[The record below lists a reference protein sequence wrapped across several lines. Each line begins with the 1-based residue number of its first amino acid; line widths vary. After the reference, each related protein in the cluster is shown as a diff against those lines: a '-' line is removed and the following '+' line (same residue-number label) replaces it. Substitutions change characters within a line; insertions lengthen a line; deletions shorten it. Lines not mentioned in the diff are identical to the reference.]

1 MPGPASVASVAA
13 APSAPPAPRHVLVV
27 ARWYPAHDDPGR
39 GSFVADHVRALL
51 DAGIAVT
58 VASFDPAILRGEAD
72 ARPALGRMAA
82 DRWRVVVPGPDATN
96 VAGPAGPAVP
106 GVPVAR
112 LPVVLEPGERPIQ
125 VEVDAHADPLLAF
138 GLALAAR
145 APFDLVHAH
154 TSVPDGLAAARLA
167 EALGLPLVV
176 TEHASLIREQLED
189 PDAVARVRGLT
200 GPRRRLAAV
209 SDHLARYMDERLGV
223 APGTVGVLPNVVP
236 EALFPDVAVAGPA
249 AGTAAV
255 AGPAAGTEP
264 AAGGP
269 LLLWLGARKA
279 TKGTDTLIRAFAIAR
294 TARPDLRLRLVGR
307 APTEDE
313 EARLRALA
321 VEAGCADVVAFDPPI
336 PREAVAGAMRQAT
349 LFVHPSPFETFGM
362 VAAEALLV
370 GLPVVATP
378 SGVEAIVGTDGACGE
393 IAASAGEDDLA
404 AAILRALD
412 RRSTY
417 DPSAMRA
424 RVLARSSEAAVRDAT
439 LALYAAAASDPVS
452 AAEAGTAPVA
462 RAAAEAAGV
471 SVGGGASVPEIPPS
485 ARPLVVCLNRT
496 VAMRALT
503 RLPASVRSRMVV
515 LTGPPTR
522 QAPDPAPSGETW
534 LEHDPAGE
542 YRTRMAE
549 LTTQAGTG
557 GVGRLR
563 ALASSGSR
571 HRERDAMAADRDG
584 WIAAAA
590 VRSLEA
596 ARSAATSP
604 DGLPP
609 FLVAVEAADVTAA
622 LPLIDAGVPL
632 APGGLRWLADRE
644 DRTV

>member
-1 MPGPASVASVAA
+1 VQDPASGSASAA
-13 APSAPPAPRHVLVV
+13 AVPATPSAPRHVLVV

-72 ARPALGRMAA
+72 ARPALGRTAA
-82 DRWRVVVPGPDATN
+82 VRWRAVVPGPDTTN

-145 APFDLVHAH
+145 EPFDLVHAH
-154 TSVPDGLAAARLA
+154 TSIPDGLSATRLA
-167 EALGLPLVV
+167 EALALPLVV
-176 TEHASLIREQLED
+176 TEHASLIREQLD
-189 PDAVARVRGLT
+189 DADAVTRVRGLT
-200 GPRRRLAAV
+200 GPGRRLVAV
-209 SDHLARYMDERLGV
+209 SDHLARFMDERLGV
-223 APGTVGVLPNVVP
+223 APGTVGVLSNVVP
-236 EALFPDVAVAGPA
+236 EALFPDVAAGTGPVAG
-249 AGTAAV
+249 AG
-255 AGPAAGTEP
+255 P

-269 LLLWLGARKA
+269 LLLWVGARKA
-279 TKGTDTLIRAFAIAR
+279 SKGTDTLIRAFAIAR
-294 TARPDLRLRLVGR
+294 GARPDLRLRLVGR
-307 APTEDE
+307 APTDDE
-313 EARLRALA
+313 EARLRALV
-321 VEAGCADVVAFDPPI
+321 VEAGCADVVAFDPPV
-336 PREAVAGAMRQAT
+336 PREAVAGAMRRAT

-378 SGVEAIVGTDGACGE
+378 SGVEAIVGADGTCGE
-393 IAASAGEDDLA
+393 IAASTGADDLA

-412 RRSTY
+412 RRTAY
-417 DPSAMRA
+417 DPTAMRA
-424 RVLARSSEAAVRDAT
+424 RVLARSNEAAVRDAT
-439 LALYAAAASDPVS
+439 LALYAAAAADPTAAAAAGAPAAADGTGVS
-452 AAEAGTAPVA
+452 A
-462 RAAAEAAGV
+462 
-471 SVGGGASVPEIPPS
+471 GGAPIAAIPPS

-496 VAMRALT
+496 VALRALT

-549 LTTQAGTG
+549 LTTQAGTS

-596 ARSAATSP
+596 ARAAGTAP
-604 DGLPP
+604 DGPPP
-609 FLVAVEAADVTAA
+609 FLVAVEAADVAAA
-622 LPLIDAGVPL
+622 LPLLDAGVPL
-632 APGGLRWLADRE
+632 APGGLRWLVDRE
-644 DRTV
+644 GVLPGTESPWAT